1 MAQIAG
7 SAIGLEIREAGTTG
21 AFMDVVCELSSSASG
36 SANVTTE
43 VTKCGNFSTVAAPIY
58 TFTVEGIAELGGDTG
73 VSTISIY
80 DLLQYFNSKT
90 LLEITLRNPM
100 GEGGL
105 GGIAFG
111 ITGEGYITELS
122 VTAPAEGNVSFTA
135 SFQLTGEVDTMFPY

>member
-1 MAQIAG
+1 MSQIAG
-7 SAIGLEIREAGTTG
+7 SEFGLEIREAGSTG
-21 AFMDVVCELSSSASG
+21 AFLDVICEVTSTANG

-43 VTKCGNFSTVAAPIY
+43 VTKCGNFSTVSTPVY
-58 TFTVEGIAELGGDTG
+58 TFTVEGVAEFGGNTNG

-100 GEGGL
+100 GEGA
-105 GGIAFG
+105 GIIFG

-122 VTAPAEGNVSFTA
+122 VTAPSEGNVSFTA
-135 SFQLTGEVDTMFPY
+135 SFQLTGEVDTTFPF